1 MELTAIKMMTMERVF
16 SPADIIIGHTD
27 RVLRTLSGH
36 VKTTGRA
43 NPADVEADLELTE
56 DEANLSAQLMRVNH
70 AGEVA
75 AQALYQGQALTAK
88 NKSVQDKLTEAAE
101 EENDHLAWCK
111 KRVNELGQQTSLL
124 DPLWYAGS
132 LTIGAAAGLAGDKW
146 NLGFLAET
154 EKQVVAHIEDHLE
167 KLPKADQKTRAILE
181 QMHEDENEHATSAIE
196 QGGAELPEPV
206 KQGMQLVSN
215 IMTKASFWI

>member
-1 MELTAIKMMTMERVF
+1 MQRAF
-16 SPADIIIGHTD
+16 SPADILIDHAD

-36 VKTTGRA
+36 AKTTGRN
-43 NPADVEADLELTE
+43 NPADSAQDNELSD
-56 DEANLSAQLMRVNH
+56 DETRLSARLMRVNH

-88 NKSVQDKLTEAAE
+88 NKDIQEKLKHAAE

-111 KRVNELGQQTSLL
+111 KRVNELGQSTSIF

-132 LTIGAAAGLAGDKW
+132 LTIGATAGLIGDKW

-154 EKQVVAHIEDHLE
+154 EKQVVNHIEHHLD
-167 KLPKADQKTRAILE
+167 KLPDNDDKTRAILE
-181 QMHEDENEHATSAIE
+181 QMHIDENEHATLAIDN
-196 QGGAELPEPV
+196 GGVDLPLPV
-206 KQGMQLVSN
+206 KHGMALISK
-215 IMTKASFWI
+215 IMTKASYWV

>member
-1 MELTAIKMMTMERVF
+1 MMTMERVF

-27 RVLRTLSGH
+27 RILRTLSGH

-111 KRVNELGQQTSLL
+111 KRVNELGHQTSLL
-124 DPLWYAGS
+124 DPLWYASS

-206 KQGMQLVSN
+206 KQGMQLVSK